1 MTTCKMY
8 MGFCSA
14 IALCG
19 LLLVRQFAAV
29 NESPDSGTAR
39 PSVDNPTIDEA
50 WANVDAPYGLQ
61 RPATMTPVL
70 LFRALV
76 PGPATKS

>member
-50 WANVDAPYGLQ
+50 CCTSLCCAT
-61 RPATMTPVL
+61 RPPTYECVCIYSSIQACVL
-70 LFRALV
+70 
-76 PGPATKS
+76 